1 MATKGKRLAGAY
13 TGIDRDGVY
22 PMAEAIKLVKSKA
35 SAKFDETVEI
45 AMHLGGDPRHSD
57 QMVRGV
63 VSLPHG
69 TGQTGRVALFAK
81 DATAEG
87 ATPPWAILAGT
98 QTTREQNQS

>member
-45 AMHLGGDPRHSD
+45 AMNLGVDPRHSD

-69 TGQTGRVALFAK
+69 TGKTVRVAVFAK
-81 DATAEG
+81 RSEERRVGKECVSTCRSRWS
-87 ATPPWAILAGT
+87 PYH
-98 QTTREQNQS
+98 